1 MSLRIQPISGFP
13 EFLPEQQIAINRAV
27 DVIRATYESFGFVP
41 IETPA
46 VERTEVL
53 LAKGIAE
60 KEVYG
65 LRRVQEDG
73 AEDSA
78 RELALR
84 FDLTVPLARYV
95 AQHYGKLRFPFR
107 RYQIQPVWR
116 GERAQAGRYRQFVQ
130 CDIDVIG
137 DEALSLEYDAEIPAV
152 IFQLFRRLGIGKF
165 TIRINNRKILTGLFQ
180 SVGLADD
187 VAVRA
192 ALNVV
197 DDLEKI
203 GAGKVLHK
211 LGELGLAAEQA
222 ERILHFFDTKGSND
236 EILTQLKAMEVNAAF
251 AEGVAELEAVV
262 RSAPDHVLPRLDDGE
277 LVDVTD
283 ERALFP
289 DYFKIDLSIARGL
302 DYYTGTVYETRLDDF
317 PQVGS
322 ICSGGRYDDLVGTFV
337 DKTFPGVGIS
347 IGLTR
352 LMSRL
357 FDAGIV
363 TPEAAAIAPVL
374 VTVQDRSALPAYK
387 ELAARLRRAGIA
399 TEVFLDDRK
408 LKAQLRY
415 ADRRGFPIVIIASPE
430 ELEAGQVVVKNM
442 RYNQEDRVAI
452 AQIGPVVRSLIPVG
466 FE

>member
-13 EFLPEQQIAINRAV
+13 EFLPEQQIAIARAV
-27 DVIRATYESFGFVP
+27 DVIRSTYESFGFVP

-46 VERTEVL
+46 VERVEVL

-65 LRRVQEDG
+65 LRRIQEEAG
-73 AEDSA
+73 EESA

-95 AQHYGKLRFPFR
+95 AQHYGRLRFPFR

-137 DEALSLEYDAEIPAV
+137 DEALSLEYDAEVPAI

-165 TIRINNRKILTGLFQ
+165 TIRVNNRKILTGLFR
-180 SVGLADD
+180 SVGLDD
-187 VAVRA
+187 DTRVRA

-197 DDLEKI
+197 DELEKV

-211 LGELGLAAEQA
+211 LGALGLAPDQA
-222 ERILHFFDTKGSND
+222 ERILHFFDTKGTNAQ
-236 EILTQLKAMEVNAAF
+236 ILDQLRGMEVNETF

-262 RSAPDHVLPRLDDGE
+262 EAAPHHVLPRLDDGE

-289 DYFKIDLSIARGL
+289 DHFAIDLSIARGL

-322 ICSGGRYDDLVGTFV
+322 ICSGGRYDNLVGTFV

-363 TPEAAAIAPVL
+363 EAQAAAIAPVL
-374 VTVQDRSALPAYK
+374 VTVQDRSQLPAYK
-387 ELAARLRRAGIA
+387 ELAARLRQAGIA
-399 TEVFLDDRK
+399 TEVFLEDRK

-415 ADRRGFPIVIIASPE
+415 ADRKGFPIVIIASAE
-430 ELEAGQVVVKNM
+430 ELAAGHVVVKNM
-442 RYNQEDRVAI
+442 RYNQEDRVAV
-452 AQIGPVVRSLIPVG
+452 AQLGPIVRSLIPVG